1 MVCNVTIF
9 AFTAQFENISKLSQ
23 QSQKNSSINVKEE

>member
-9 AFTAQFENISKLSQ
+9 AFTAQSENISKLSQ